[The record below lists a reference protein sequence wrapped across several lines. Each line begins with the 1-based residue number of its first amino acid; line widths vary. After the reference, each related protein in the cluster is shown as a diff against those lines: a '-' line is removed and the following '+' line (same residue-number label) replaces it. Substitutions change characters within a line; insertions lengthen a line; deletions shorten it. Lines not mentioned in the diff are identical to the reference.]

1 MRALELLNFLS
12 ALDDEGNLT
21 ALGSVMAEFP
31 LDPQVRLRLPSQ
43 RGVLANFDLAR
54 KMLIVSPEFK
64 CSNEILTI
72 TLCFPVSVPFVYL
85 SFTELTELLVPNVWI
100 RPPNARSQADAAKAL
115 LTVPDG
121 DHLTMLN
128 VYNQYVQSMLLLF
141 LKDKTLT

>member
-54 KMLIVSPEFK
+54 K
-64 CSNEILTI
+64 
-72 TLCFPVSVPFVYL
+72 
-85 SFTELTELLVPNVWI
+85 
-100 RPPNARSQADAAKAL
+100 NAHCQPRIQ
-115 LTVPDG
+115 
-121 DHLTMLN
+121 
-128 VYNQYVQSMLLLF
+128 VQQ
-141 LKDKTLT
+141 